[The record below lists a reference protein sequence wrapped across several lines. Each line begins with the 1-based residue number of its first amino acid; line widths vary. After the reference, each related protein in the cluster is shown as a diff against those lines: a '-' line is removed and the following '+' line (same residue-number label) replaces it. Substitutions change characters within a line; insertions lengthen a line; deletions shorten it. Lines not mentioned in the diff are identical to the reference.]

1 MNIGRPVEILLWITL
16 RLKDIMPKKS
26 TAQLQ
31 KVENLV

>member
-1 MNIGRPVEILLWITL
+1 MNIGRLVKILLWIIL